1 MMEIRVHERFFS
13 VYRYIKGE
21 RKCKIKHTI
30 STKTTCSGH
39 VSNMTDSNNSFFR
52 IFK

>member
-1 MMEIRVHERFFS
+1 MKDFFLFIAI
-13 VYRYIKGE
+13 VKGE